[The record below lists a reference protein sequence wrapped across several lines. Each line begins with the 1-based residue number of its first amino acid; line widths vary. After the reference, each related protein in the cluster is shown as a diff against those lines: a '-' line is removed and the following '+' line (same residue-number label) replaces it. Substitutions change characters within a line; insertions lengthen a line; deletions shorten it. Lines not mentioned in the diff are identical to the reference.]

1 MTDDAAPQTQLGDF
15 VLRTSSV
22 GTGMFAS
29 CYLHQASTWQPIS
42 RPNKGVVHFSFWLC
56 ATYAVTTKRGS
67 QKPIRPAQ
75 RQQLMQRTWPE
86 RAMTSDGSAQHRMSR
101 YWWLRN
107 TGVSRYDWRRAI
119 PGNERLSSHT
129 ARLISV
135 IIMKAKAVNTE
146 KISICFQSTD
156 TVFQSPA
163 FPRAKTLQE
172 RALAE
177 CKADEHMA
185 HVCASAQL
193 TTYIIYTSNYIY
205 YRICIKILIS
215 SDYTENRA
223 LSSFLEDNAT

>member
-1 MTDDAAPQTQLGDF
+1 MTLHHKQRGDF
-15 VLRTSSV
+15 AIRTSSV

-29 CYLHQASTWQPIS
+29 CYLHQAATWQPLS
-42 RPNKGVVHFSFWLC
+42 RPNKGVVYFSYWLC

-119 PGNERLSSHT
+119 PGNQRLCSHT

-146 KISICFQSTD
+146 KYPSASKVQHFHAQKLHRSVHLRSTRPMN
-156 TVFQSPA
+156 TWRTCVRARSW
-163 FPRAKTLQE
+163 PRT
-172 RALAE
+172 
-177 CKADEHMA
+177 
-185 HVCASAQL
+185 
-193 TTYIIYTSNYIY
+193 
-205 YRICIKILIS
+205 
-215 SDYTENRA
+215 
-223 LSSFLEDNAT
+223 